1 MPHDE
6 NYLNKIYG
14 LLEAV
19 MYAFICLDIYVN
31 TLSLEYHNNGWIERI
46 NMVLWKFPV
55 LTNTFLSHLILFIWI
70 ILIGI
75 AARAKKN
82 LKFNATKHFYI
93 PLAIGFFFFSSS
105 LTIIRYTAGNLQT
118 IAYTIT
124 YLVGAIC
131 LHTAFQNLT
140 KMLRRKRK
148 QDIWNT
154 EEESFEQNRV
164 RNNDPEIFSIPMQF
178 YHNKRINEGWM
189 NINPF
194 RGIMVIGVPG
204 SGKSES
210 VIVPGIKQFLA
221 KGYSMLVYDFK
232 FPTLAEI
239 TYYHYKKHHFPGGAL
254 EHHDFHCINLD
265 NIEHSCRINPLLP
278 QYIDTLAKAGETAE
292 AIVSALQKGNA
303 KGGGSEQFFTQS
315 AINFL
320 SAAIYYLAHKENGKY
335 SSIPH
340 LLAFLAQDYEF
351 IFKNLFSMIEI
362 HSLLSPFHSAFKNRA
377 FEQLEGQIGTL
388 RINTSR
394 LATPETFFVFS
405 GNDFNLKISDKK
417 NKSILVLAN
426 NIEGQNIN
434 SAFFA
439 AVLNRTIAL
448 INSKGNNPSAIIVD
462 ECPTLYLHKVE
473 NLIATARSNK
483 VAVLLGL
490 QELPQFHQQYGK
502 ETANTICSLMG
513 SVISGAVRSKE
524 TLDWLEKLF
533 GKIKQEGVGFNVDRN
548 RTSVNLNERMDTLI
562 PASKIA
568 NQNAGEVVA
577 MVSRDNA
584 SEYGKYETNTFK
596 CKVKLDL
603 RQIEEEKKQYVSLP
617 QYYRFGNQDAK
628 KKILLKNMNK
638 IYAEIRQLRV

>member
-19 MYAFICLDIYVN
+19 MYVFICLDIYVN
-31 TLSLEYHNNGWIERI
+31 TLSLDYHNSAFMQRI
-46 NMVLWKFPV
+46 NGVLWKFPV
-55 LTNTFLSHLILFIWI
+55 LTNTLLSHLVLFIWI
-70 ILIGI
+70 MMIGI
-75 AARAKKN
+75 AVRAKKN
-82 LKFNATKHFYI
+82 LQFSATKHFYI
-93 PLAIGFFFFSSS
+93 PLAIGFFFFTAS
-105 LTIIRYTAGNLQT
+105 LIVIRYASGNLQT
-118 IAYTIT
+118 IGYAAGYF
-124 YLVGAIC
+124 VGAIF

-140 KMLRRKRK
+140 KMLNRKRK
-148 QDIWNT
+148 EDIWNT

-164 RNNDPEIFSIPMQF
+164 LNRDPEIFSIPMQF
-178 YHNKRINEGWM
+178 YYNKKINEGWM

-221 KGYSMLVYDFK
+221 KGFSMLVYDFK

-239 TYYHYKKHHFPGGAL
+239 TFYHYKKHHVPGGAL

-265 NIEHSCRINPLLP
+265 NIEHSRRINPLLP

-320 SAAIYYLAHKENGKY
+320 SAAIYYLAHKENGKF

-351 IFKNLFSMIEI
+351 IFRNLFSMIEI
-362 HSLLSPFHSAFKNRA
+362 HSLLSPFHSAYKNRA

-394 LATPETFFVFS
+394 LATPETFWVFS
-405 GNDFNLKISDKK
+405 GNDFNLKISDKM

-448 INSKGNNPSAIIVD
+448 INSKGNNPCAIIVD

-533 GKIKQEGVGFNVDRN
+533 GRIRQEGIGFNIDRN

-603 RQIEEEKKQYVSLP
+603 RQIEEEKKHYAGLP
-617 QYYRFGNQDAK
+617 QYYRFGTPEEK
-628 KKILLKNMNK
+628 KNLLLKNMEK
-638 IYAEIRQLRV
+638 IYKEIKEIE